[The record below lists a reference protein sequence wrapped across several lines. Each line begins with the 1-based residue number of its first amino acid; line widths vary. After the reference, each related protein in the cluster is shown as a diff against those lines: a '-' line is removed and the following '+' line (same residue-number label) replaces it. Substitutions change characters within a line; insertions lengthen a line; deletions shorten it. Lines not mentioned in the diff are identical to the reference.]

1 MATTEGRSAEKAV
14 KAAVFAAL
22 NVAAL
27 TTTLGASTTPPY
39 TVSVHGKVP
48 QTLTFPLVRVDAAG
62 ETTNNAF
69 GRNAKECRVYVQVF
83 DNDPSDLR
91 VLDIQSKVVALMN
104 RSGGY
109 NTLGTTADA
118 VLTAASYRLIHVNY
132 EGIQPREPGDEG
144 NAVAVWQRTVMFIV
158 MVEEI

>member
-27 TTTLGASTTPPY
+27 TTTLGSSATPPY

-48 QTLTFPLVRVDAAG
+48 QTLTYPLVRVDAAG
-62 ETTNNAF
+62 EVSNSAF
-69 GRNAKECRVYVQVF
+69 GRNAKECRVFVQVF

-91 VLDIQSKVVALMN
+91 VLDIQSQVIALMN
-104 RSGGY
+104 RAGGY
-109 NTLGTTADA
+109 HTLGTTADA
-118 VLTAASYRLIHVNY
+118 VLTAAGYRLTHVNY
-132 EGIQPREPGDEG
+132 DGIQPREPGDEG
-144 NAVAVWQRTVMFIV
+144 NAVAVWQRTVMFTLR
-158 MVEEI
+158 VEEV